1 MENTTN
7 GGNPLQI
14 NAAQKKLILEK
25 RIKSGANN
33 FFWIAGFSLINTVIY
48 ITGGS
53 VNFVMGLGI
62 TQVVDGIARGLGS
75 DGGSNAIVISAVGL
89 GIDLAIAAMFV
100 LFGMLSRKGNRMV
113 LAFGAILYIMDA
125 LIFVYVQDWYAA
137 LFHALMLIGLW
148 NGYKAMGE
156 LDRLEENPSD
166 APVPMTASDYMANAG
181 GPFPTTLNARGKKAM
196 LIILLV
202 LGGILAVLTVVGMNM
217 QR

>member
-7 GGNPLQI
+7 GGNPPQI
-14 NAAQKKLILEK
+14 SAVQKKLILEK

-33 FFWIAGFSLINTVIY
+33 FFWIAGFSLINTIIY

-62 TQVVDGIARGLGS
+62 TQIVDGIARGLGA
-75 DGGSNAIVISAVGL
+75 DGGSNSIVISAVGL

-113 LAFGAILYIMDA
+113 LMFGAILYLMDA

-148 NGYKAMGE
+148 NGFKAMGE

-166 APVPMTASDYMANAG
+166 APVTMTASDYMANAG
-181 GPFPTTLNARGKKAM
+181 SPFPTTMNARGRKAM

-202 LGGILAVLTVVGMNM
+202 LGGIFAVMTYITFSM
-217 QR
+217 QQ

>member
-7 GGNPLQI
+7 GENPLQI
-14 NAAQKKLILEK
+14 SAAQKKLILEK

-33 FFWIAGFSLINTVIY
+33 FFWIAGLSLINTIIY

-53 VNFVMGLGI
+53 VTFVMGLGI
-62 TQVVDGIARGLGS
+62 TQIVDGFARGLGA
-75 DGGSNAIVISAVGL
+75 DGGSSSIVISAVGL

-113 LAFGAILYIMDA
+113 LMFGAILYIMDA

-166 APVPMTASDYMANAG
+166 APVTMTASDYMANAG
-181 GPFPTTLNARGKKAM
+181 SPFSALNARGRKAM

-202 LGGILAVLTVVGMNM
+202 LGGIFAVMTVIAFNM
-217 QR
+217 QH